1 MQGTKL
7 ISPSQNTKK
16 FHVFNTKVDTIVNSR
31 CTESLETRKEGLQL
45 WVVDFA
51 HINKALGT
59 GRESHHSHQERV
71 SLKMVGPH

>member
-16 FHVFNTKVDTIVNSR
+16 LHVFNTKVDTIVNSR

-45 WVVDFA
+45 
-51 HINKALGT
+51 
-59 GRESHHSHQERV
+59 RV
-71 SLKMVGPH
+71 LLTLHTSTKP